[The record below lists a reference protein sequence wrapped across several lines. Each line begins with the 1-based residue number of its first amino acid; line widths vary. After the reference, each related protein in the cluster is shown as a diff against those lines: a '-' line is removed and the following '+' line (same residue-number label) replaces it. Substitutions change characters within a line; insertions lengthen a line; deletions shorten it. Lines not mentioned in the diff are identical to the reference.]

1 MDNPFLKE
9 INLKINEKVQ
19 KNKEI
24 FEKEQ
29 VKAKKL
35 FNDFKEHT
43 LVQYEDAKEHLQE
56 HVNHF
61 NLFSENFKN
70 HLTKSPF
77 DFNSFSKS
85 LFEYN
90 KKSFEIVSDATK
102 KQAERLSQ
110 LNDKIQS
117 FYKNDLTSF
126 TDATKKSENEVKN
139 DAENDI
145 IESKPTVKKTVA
157 RKTTKKTISK

>member
-1 MDNPFLKE
+1 MNNPFLKE

-19 KNKEI
+19 KNKEL

-29 VKAKKL
+29 IKAKNL

-61 NLFSENFKN
+61 NSFSENVKN
-70 HLTKSPF
+70 HLTSSPF

-90 KKSFEIVSDATK
+90 KKSFEIVSNATK

-110 LNDKIQS
+110 LNDKIHS
-117 FYKNDLTSF
+117 FYKNELTSF
-126 TDATKKSENEVKN
+126 NDATKTSETEVQN
-139 DAENDI
+139 DVVEP
-145 IESKPTVKKTVA
+145 KPTVKKPVA
-157 RKTTKKTISK
+157 RKTAKKPISK